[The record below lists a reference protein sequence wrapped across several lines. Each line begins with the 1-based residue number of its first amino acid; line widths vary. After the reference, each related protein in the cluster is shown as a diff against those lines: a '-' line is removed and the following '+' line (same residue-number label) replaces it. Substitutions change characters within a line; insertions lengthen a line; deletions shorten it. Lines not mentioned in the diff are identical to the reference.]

1 MASFRPGAQTLPPVV
16 KNLII
21 INTIVALAQ
30 YVVGKFGIDMADY
43 FGLHYWKSHY
53 AHFWQYFTHMFMHG
67 SYNDVNLTI
76 MHLFSNMFAL
86 FMFGSWLEN
95 VWGPKKFLTFYI
107 ICGLGAAVMHMGVV
121 GYEFHTI
128 ENAFHVFQQSP
139 TLDHYNL
146 FLQQQV
152 RADPSNP
159 LFMQLVDIKNIW
171 NNNPSQSLANESI
184 AAINHY
190 LTGFNYQGVYF
201 PGVFDEA
208 TVGASGAVFGV
219 LFAFGYMFPNT
230 LLYLYFLVP
239 IKAKYIVAAYAVF
252 ELFSGIRN
260 SAGDNVA
267 HFAHIGGMLVAYIL
281 LLIWKRNSKRG
292 IY

>member
-107 ICGLGAAVMHMGVV
+107 ICGLGAAAMHMGVV

-128 ENAFHVFQQSP
+128 DSAFHVFQQSP

-152 RADPSNP
+152 RVDPANP
-159 LFMQLVDIKNIW
+159 LCMQLIDIKNVW

-184 AAINHY
+184 TAINHY
-190 LTGFNYQGVYF
+190 LTGFNYKGIYF
-201 PGVFDEA
+201 PGLFDEA